1 MVVSQPEAA
10 RLLGVSIATLRR
22 MVTTGSLPV
31 VYLHPGAHPRF
42 RRSDLERL
50 VGQPMELERAP

>member
-1 MVVSQPEAA
+1 MLVSQPEAA
-10 RLLGVSIATLRR
+10 RLLGVSIETLRR
-22 MVTTGSLPV
+22 MVTAGSLAP
-31 VYLHPGAHPRF
+31 VYLHPGAHPRL